1 MTIDDYATWAASIKR
16 PVGNDNEE
24 LDLAYL
30 GLGLAGESGE
40 VAEVIKKRLRNGE
53 WDGEN
58 LADELG
64 DVVYYW
70 SKLCLVAGVKPSE
83 ILERSKRKI
92 EVRNANTKSSG

>member
-1 MTIDDYATWAASIKR
+1 MMIDDYATWATTIKR

-40 VAEVIKKRLRNGE
+40 VAEVVKKRLRSGA
-53 WDGEN
+53 WDGDN

-64 DVVYYW
+64 DVIYYW
-70 SKLCLVAGVKPSE
+70 AKLCLVAGVNPSE
-83 ILERSKRKI
+83 ILERSRKKI
-92 EVRNANTKSSG
+92 EGRDVKSRS